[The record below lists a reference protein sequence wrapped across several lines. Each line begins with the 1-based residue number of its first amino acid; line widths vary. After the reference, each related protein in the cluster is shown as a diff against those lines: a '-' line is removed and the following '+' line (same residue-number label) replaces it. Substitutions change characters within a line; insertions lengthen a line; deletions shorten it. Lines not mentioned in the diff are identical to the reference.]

1 MFDMFGKISEMKEKM
16 ESVKQS
22 LDTIDVTGQSP
33 NSRIK
38 IIMNANKVVKSINIE
53 QELLTADNAEELEDL
68 LIVAINRAIE
78 NAETTAQEKIKA
90 ATAGML
96 PNIPGLM

>member
-16 ESVKQS
+16 ETIKQG
-22 LDTIDVTGQSP
+22 LNNIDVTGQSP
-33 NSRIK
+33 DGRVK
-38 IIMNANKVVKSINIE
+38 VLMTANKAVKNVDIE
-53 QELLTADNAEELEDL
+53 PALITAENAEELEDL

-78 NAETTAQEKIKA
+78 TAEETAQEKIKS

>member
-33 NSRIK
+33 NGRIK

>member
-16 ESVKQS
+16 ETVKKS
-22 LDTIDVTGQSP
+22 LDAVDVTGQSP
-33 NSRIK
+33 NGKIK
-38 IIMNANKVVKSINIE
+38 IKMNANKVVKSIDIE
-53 QELLTADNAEELEDL
+53 QELLVADNAEELEDL

-78 NAETTAQEKIKA
+78 NAEATAQEKIKSA
-90 ATAGML
+90 PAGML